1 VITRFIDRKYTNL
14 PVSELAKT
22 NLMSYLATSAG
33 VTKDRVTIC
42 DVQQGSTIVWFYIE
56 GQSVDDVNASSVTE
70 AVLMALG
77 ESERLRSILGSH
89 LINQQYNR

>member
-1 VITRFIDRKYTNL
+1 
-14 PVSELAKT
+14 
-22 NLMSYLATSAG
+22 MSYLATSAG